1 MKKRCFWVNLKN
13 PLYVDY
19 HDFEWGRPVHDDQ
32 HLFEMLIL
40 EGVQAGLSWETVLN
54 KRAHY
59 REMFNHF
66 DPEKVAAF
74 SEAKLRRF
82 LKDPGLIRN
91 KLKME
96 AAVHNAKMFLKVQKE
111 FKTFDKYLWSFVDN
125 KPLMVEGI
133 TSIKDCPT
141 ETPVSRALAKDLKK
155 RGFKFVGSTIMYAFM
170 QAVGMTN
177 DHSEDCF
184 LYGKKLRSLK
194 RVR

>member
-1 MKKRCFWVNLKN
+1 MKKRCFWVNLNN

-19 HDFEWGRPVHDDQ
+19 HDFEWGRPVHDDH

-74 SEAKLRRF
+74 SETKLRRF

-96 AAVHNAKMFLKVQKE
+96 AAVNNAKMFLKVQKE

-141 ETPVSRALAKDLKK
+141 ETPISRALAKDLKK

>member
-1 MKKRCFWVNLKN
+1 MKKRCFWVNLNN

-19 HDFEWGRPVHDDQ
+19 HDFEWGRPVHDDH

-74 SEAKLRRF
+74 SEAKLRGF

-96 AAVHNAKMFLKVQKE
+96 AAVNNAKMFLKVQKD

-125 KPLMVEGI
+125 KPLIVEGI

>member
-1 MKKRCFWVNLKN
+1 MKKRCFWVNLNN

-19 HDFEWGRPVHDDQ
+19 HDFEWGRPVHDDH

-66 DPEKVAAF
+66 DPEKVATF

-96 AAVHNAKMFLKVQKE
+96 AAVNNAKMFLKVQKE

-125 KPLMVEGI
+125 KPLIVEGI